1 MLIKG
6 PKSTRDLLRII
17 FRHWGM
23 FLLGAAFFAVAA
35 IIGAHFVP
43 LKYTGTAIFEVGLEA
58 AAGRISSVSKETL
71 DATKERLPEDLGG
84 YRAVEEAVETL
95 GLTKGLPR
103 AEDGRLTTEGE
114 RQRQEMTL
122 DMKKAIS
129 IRREARSE
137 QEDLVSVSY
146 TDADPWLAENMPTV
160 LVTGYI
166 NNIYNRIRMGLKTTH
181 DFIQQKVRDCNVGLE
196 ALRKQRIEF
205 ETKNAGMLP
214 DNPMALQDRIRIIG
228 SELDSWRRQ
237 QNVAQQKLAQIQGMM
252 KQASTAPTTQA
263 LEIMGPNPAVTDL
276 KKQLDKAKMDLD
288 TELSVSKRTEKHPL
302 VQAIR
307 AKIAQLEKRIQ
318 EEPAQAVVQ
327 SMSVPT
333 AGDLKLAQIG
343 AEAELGMANKEIDRL
358 APLVDSYEKLWL
370 DFGPVRQEYLKF
382 IQKSDDLNKEAA
394 NWQQKLMEVEAALQA
409 QINESGT
416 RLASVQNPQKQFK
429 PSSPTMAMVMAVA
442 ILGGLA
448 FGGGLVFL
456 TSLVDRSI
464 TATEDAVGH
473 FEIPVFGVISEIVT
487 RRELAIRRL
496 KKIIVIPAVAVVVL
510 VALGLSSFSIYRR
523 LEDPVPYRSG
533 WNEVPAKHLPDRSG
547 DATPFRQ
554 PAKGT

>member
-1 MLIKG
+1 M
-6 PKSTRDLLRII
+6 
-17 FRHWGM
+17 
-23 FLLGAAFFAVAA
+23 
-35 IIGAHFVP
+35 
-43 LKYTGTAIFEVGLEA
+43 
-58 AAGRISSVSKETL
+58 
-71 DATKERLPEDLGG
+71 
-84 YRAVEEAVETL
+84 
-95 GLTKGLPR
+95 
-103 AEDGRLTTEGE
+103 
-114 RQRQEMTL
+114 
-122 DMKKAIS
+122 
-129 IRREARSE
+129 
-137 QEDLVSVSY
+137 
-146 TDADPWLAENMPTV
+146 
-160 LVTGYI
+160 
-166 NNIYNRIRMGLKTTH
+166 
-181 DFIQQKVRDCNVGLE
+181 
-196 ALRKQRIEF
+196 
-205 ETKNAGMLP
+205 
-214 DNPMALQDRIRIIG
+214 
-228 SELDSWRRQ
+228 
-237 QNVAQQKLAQIQGMM
+237 
-252 KQASTAPTTQA
+252 
-263 LEIMGPNPAVTDL
+263 
-276 KKQLDKAKMDLD
+276 
-288 TELSVSKRTEKHPL
+288 
-302 VQAIR
+302 VQSIR
-307 AKIAQLEKRIQ
+307 AKIAQLEKRIK

-333 AGDLKLAQIG
+333 AGDLKLAQME

-358 APLVDSYEKLWL
+358 TPLVDSYEKLWL

-487 RRELAIRRL
+487 QRELVIRKL
-496 KKIIVIPAVAVVVL
+496 KKIIVIPAMAVVIL

-523 LEDPVPYRSG
+523 LEEPVHYRSG
-533 WNEVPAKHLPDRSG
+533 WNEVPAKYLPDQSG